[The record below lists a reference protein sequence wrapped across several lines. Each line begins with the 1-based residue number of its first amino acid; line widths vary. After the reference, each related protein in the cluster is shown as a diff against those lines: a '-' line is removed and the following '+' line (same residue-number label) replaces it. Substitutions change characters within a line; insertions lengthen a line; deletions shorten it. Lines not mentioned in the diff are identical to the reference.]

1 MTSQSLRKPVRKAVF
16 PVAGLGT
23 RFLPATKA
31 IPKELLP
38 IVDRPLIQYAVDE
51 AREAGIEELIFVTGR
66 GKTAIVEHFDTAY
79 ELEATMG
86 ERGKSLSALEPT
98 RIKPGNL
105 VTVRQQVPLGL
116 GHAIW
121 CARAIVGDEPFA
133 IFLPDELMIGNGE
146 ETGGCMK
153 QMIDAYEEVGG
164 NLISVL
170 EVPREEVSSYGVIAP
185 GEKLAGHG
193 GALTEVKG
201 LVEKPKVE
209 DAPSNLIISG
219 RYILQ
224 PEVMRTLENQEK
236 GAGGEIQL
244 TDAMARMIGGQPF
257 HAVTFDGRRF
267 DCGSKVGFVE
277 ATLALALEREDMGE
291 EVRAIARKLLG

>member
-1 MTSQSLRKPVRKAVF
+1 MSTHKPIKKAVF

-51 AREAGIEELIFVTGR
+51 AREAGIEQIIFVTGR
-66 GKTAIVEHFDTAY
+66 GKTAIVEHFDMAF
-79 ELEATMG
+79 ELETTME
-86 ERGKSLSALEPT
+86 ERGKDMSVLAPT
-98 RIKPGNL
+98 RATPGDII
-105 VTVRQQVPLGL
+105 TVRQQVPMGL

-133 IFLPDELMIGNGE
+133 ILLPDELMIANKGG
-146 ETGGCMK
+146 TGCMK
-153 QMIDAYEEVGG
+153 QMVEAYNEVGG

-170 EVPREEVSSYGVIAP
+170 EVPQEEVSSYGVIAP
-185 GEKLAGHG
+185 GGQVSDT
-193 GALTEVKG
+193 LTEVTG
-201 LVEKPKVE
+201 LVEKPPVAE
-209 DAPSNLIISG
+209 APSNKIISG

-224 PEVMRTLENQEK
+224 PEVMRTLENQGK

-244 TDAMARMIGGQPF
+244 TDAMARMIGKQPF
-257 HAVTFDGRRF
+257 HAVTFAGNRY
-267 DCGSKVGFVE
+267 DCGSKTGFVE
-277 ATLALALEREDMGE
+277 ATLALALEREDMGD
-291 EVRAIARKLLG
+291 EVRAMAERLLAR

>member
-1 MTSQSLRKPVRKAVF
+1 MTSSRKPIRKAVF

-38 IVDRPLIQYAVDE
+38 IVDTPLIQYAVDE
-51 AREAGIEELIFVTGR
+51 AREAGIEQMIFVTGR
-66 GKTAIVEHFDTAY
+66 GKTAIVEHFDVAY

-86 ERGKSLSALEPT
+86 ERGKDLSILQPT
-98 RIKPGNL
+98 RFTPGDII
-105 VTVRQQVPLGL
+105 TVRQQVPLGL

-133 IFLPDELMIGNGE
+133 IILPDELMVGAP
-146 ETGGCMK
+146 GCMA
-153 QMIDAYEEVGG
+153 QMVEAYNEVGG

-170 EVPREEVSSYGVIAP
+170 EVPREQVPNYGVIAP
-185 GEKLAGHG
+185 GKTHG
-193 GALTEVKG
+193 NLTEVTG
-201 LVEKPKVE
+201 LVEKPAVA
-209 DAPSNLIISG
+209 DAPSNKIVSG

-224 PEVMRTLENQEK
+224 PEVMRTLEGQEK

-244 TDAMARMIGGQPF
+244 TDAMARMIGQQPF
-257 HAVTFDGRRF
+257 HAVTFAGRRF
-267 DCGSKVGFVE
+267 DCGSKAGFVE
-277 ATLALALEREDMGE
+277 ATLALAFERPDIGA
-291 EVRAIARKLLG
+291 EVRAMAARLLAG

>member
-1 MTSQSLRKPVRKAVF
+1 MSQRKPIKKAVF

-51 AREAGIEELIFVTGR
+51 AREAGIEQIIFVTGR
-66 GKTAIVEHFDTAY
+66 GKTAIVEHFDVAF
-79 ELEATMG
+79 ELEATMA
-86 ERGKSLSALEPT
+86 ERDKDMSVLDAT
-98 RIKPGNL
+98 RATPGDII
-105 VTVRQQVPLGL
+105 TVRQQVPLGL

-133 IFLPDELMIGNGE
+133 ILLPDELMVANADGGP
-146 ETGGCMK
+146 GCMK
-153 QMIDAYEEVGG
+153 QMVEAYNEVGG

-170 EVPREEVSSYGVIAP
+170 EVPHEEVSSYGVIDP
-185 GEKLAGHG
+185 GATDGS
-193 GALTEVKG
+193 LTEVKG
-201 LVEKPKVE
+201 LVEKPPV
-209 DAPSNLIISG
+209 DQAPSNKIVSG

-244 TDAMARMIGGQPF
+244 TDAMAKMIGNQPF
-257 HAVTFDGRRF
+257 NAVTFAGRRF
-267 DCGSKVGFVE
+267 DCGSKTGFVE

-291 EVRAIARKLLG
+291 EVRAIAERLLG